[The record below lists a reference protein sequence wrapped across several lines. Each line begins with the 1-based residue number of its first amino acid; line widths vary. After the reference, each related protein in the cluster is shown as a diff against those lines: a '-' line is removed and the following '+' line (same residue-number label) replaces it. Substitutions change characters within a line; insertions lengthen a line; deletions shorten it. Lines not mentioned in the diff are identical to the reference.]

1 MEATFTFFSSILQAT
16 DLNLD
21 WNIDYSEVI
30 RGLFQSF

>member
-1 MEATFTFFSSILQAT
+1 MEAIFKLFSSILQET

-21 WNIDYSEVI
+21 WNIDHTEVI